1 MEMIKQWWNNDLS
14 KGVKFV
20 FLALLVNGLPAFII
34 LMSLPSMTE
43 ILFVWTVN
51 PEINARLMGVMYGNA
66 LILVAIGAFQTSW
79 ARVRIIMVVITLFS
93 IFATILTF
101 FYLKPFLA
109 HPWYHLTFWLVMYL
123 ILFFA
128 APYVFITHERKYGGR
143 LPVEIPL
150 NITARLV
157 AGASL
162 VISLI
167 CASGFLFQIET
178 VNQYWPWE
186 LPPLVGGLIGVLFI
200 THTAAYAW
208 ALWDGDWLRVRPMFW
223 QAPLTAFFLILL
235 PLIHPDDLNPNAETT
250 LTLYYSLAGLMLIAN
265 LGVIWAYRNTEKNL
279 AHDAA

>member
-1 MEMIKQWWNNDLS
+1 MEKIKQWWNNDLS

-43 ILFVWTVN
+43 LLFVWTVN

-79 ARVRIIMVVITLFS
+79 ARVRINMVVITIFS
-93 IFATILTF
+93 ILATGLTF

-109 HPWYHLTFWLVMYL
+109 HPWYHLTFWLFMYL
-123 ILFFA
+123 VLFFS
-128 APYVFITHERKYGGR
+128 APYVFITQEKKYGGR
-143 LPVEIPL
+143 LPVQIPL
-150 NITARLV
+150 NTAARLL

-162 VISLI
+162 LISLI
-167 CASGFLFQIET
+167 CGLGLLFQIDT
-178 VNQYWPWE
+178 VNQYWPWT

-208 ALWDGDWLRVRPMFW
+208 ALWDGDWLRVRPIFW
-223 QAPLTAFFLILL
+223 QAPLTAALLLLL
-235 PLIHPDDLNPNAETT
+235 PLIHPNDLRPDAGIA
-250 LTLYYSLAGLMLIAN
+250 LTLYYSLTGLIILSN
-265 LGVIWAYRNTEKNL
+265 LGVILGYRQTERNL
-279 AHDAA
+279 SNDG